1 MLPKAIVA
9 AFVVASGD
17 ALRVDGLHTRRTL
30 IGTAAYSAASA
41 LSLVPLAA
49 VAEGLKKASDAEVYA
64 RADANELKVEI
75 VRTPV
80 SILRRLV
87 PPSPAAL
94 TRRLCF
100 QSTSLS
106 VAGDSA
112 HQGR

>member
-30 IGTAAYSAASA
+30 IGTAASSAATA
-41 LSLVPLAA
+41 LSLVPLGSSA
-49 VAEGLKKASDAEVYA
+49 LQKASDKEIYA
-64 RADANELKVEI
+64 RADSNELKVEI

-87 PPSPAAL
+87 PPLSPAAL
-94 TRRLCF
+94 TRRVYF
-100 QSTSLS
+100 QCTPLS
-106 VAGDSA
+106 VAGD
-112 HQGR
+112 

>member
-30 IGTAAYSAASA
+30 IGTAASSAATA
-41 LSLVPLAA
+41 LSLVGFSPSAKALQ
-49 VAEGLKKASDAEVYA
+49 KASDAEIYA
-64 RADANELKVEI
+64 RADSNELKVEI

-87 PPSPAAL
+87 PPS
-94 TRRLCF
+94 RL
-100 QSTSLS
+100 
-106 VAGDSA
+106 
-112 HQGR
+112 RP

>member
-30 IGTAAYSAASA
+30 IGTAASSAATA

-49 VAEGLKKASDAEVYA
+49 NAGLQKASDKEIYA
-64 RADANELKVEI
+64 RADSNELKVEI

-87 PPSPAAL
+87 PPS
-94 TRRLCF
+94 RL
-100 QSTSLS
+100 
-106 VAGDSA
+106 
-112 HQGR
+112 RP